1 MNYLTLLLYALVT
14 FRLAELFVVDDGP
27 FEIFVTLRGWFNR
40 APLDSKG
47 IRRTIAEALQCV
59 HCTGIWLALALTFT
73 LPYTSPLDFFIW
85 FLAIAGVQS
94 LLACNLGRTKS

>member
-27 FEIFVTLRGWFNR
+27 FEIFMSLRGWFNR

-47 IRRTIAEALQCV
+47 IRRTIANALQCV
-59 HCTGIWLALALTFT
+59 HCMGIWLALALTFT
-73 LPYTSPLDFFIW
+73 LPYNTVTDFIIY
-85 FLAIAGVQS
+85 FLAIAGLQS
-94 LLACNLGRTKS
+94 LISGNYGRRL